1 MEEAPAV
8 LDLNVLL
15 AAILKPTGP
24 TAAAILALYLAGV
37 RLYTPDYLREEFAR
51 KARELEEKKHL
62 QPGALEKDLEN
73 ILSLTV
79 EARWEEYRGLLEEAK
94 TLVKDPRD
102 TPYAALA
109 LHLASH
115 HGKAILITYN
125 KSDFLDQDLAKRGVI
140 VATPREA
147 LRYYLGKTQE

>member
-1 MEEAPAV
+1 MEETPAV

-15 AAILKPTGP
+15 AAALKPTGP

-37 RLYTPDYLREEFAR
+37 KLYTPDYLREEFTR
-51 KARELEEKKHL
+51 KAREIEEKKRL

-79 EARWEEYRGLLEEAK
+79 EARGEEYNGRLEEAK

-102 TPYAALA
+102 APYAALA
-109 LHLASH
+109 LHLASR

-125 KSDFLDQDLAKRGVI
+125 KGDFRVQGLARRGVI

-147 LRYYLGKTQE
+147 LRYYIGAPQE